1 MNDEFYEKK
10 MDKEDSKFDAIV
22 SVVVILAV
30 TAAIVLYVSSQ

>member
-10 MDKEDSKFDAIV
+10 TDKEDSKFDAIV
-22 SVVVILAV
+22 AIVVILAV

>member
-10 MDKEDSKFDAIV
+10 TDKEDRKFAAIV

>member
-10 MDKEDSKFDAIV
+10 IDKEDSKFDAIV
-22 SVVVILAV
+22 AVVVILAV

>member
-10 MDKEDSKFDAIV
+10 IDKEDSKFDAIV
-22 SVVVILAV
+22 SVVVILSV